1 MLMTFKQNFIPIA
14 CFLLVLTAFGCSMES
29 KPAPAAAT
37 AIAEN
42 TLTPAEQ
49 AAGWTLLF
57 DGKNISGWHHYGK
70 TSVGKSWVIDNNTLH
85 LDAQPNKEGHWQ
97 TADGGDLL
105 TDAEYKDFEFSVD
118 WKIDTCG
125 NSGIFFNVVED
136 TVKYKY
142 GWNSGPEMQ
151 ILDNPCH
158 PDGKIHK
165 HRAGDLYDLIP
176 CTVET
181 VKPALQWNTAK
192 IVSKG
197 GHLEQWLNGTQVVEV
212 QMLSPEWDSLIAGS
226 KFKAYAGF
234 GRSASGRIGLQDH
247 GNKVWFKN
255 IKIRKL

>member
-1 MLMTFKQNFIPIA
+1 MSLGLKQNFYA
-14 CFLLVLTAFGCSMES
+14 VSCFFSLLLVGACGEQS
-29 KPAPAAAT
+29 KPVPTAALQV
-37 AIAEN
+37 AEN

-57 DGKNISGWHHYGK
+57 DGKNIAGWHHYGK
-70 TSVGKSWVIDNNTLH
+70 TGVGKSWVIDDNALH
-85 LDAQPNKEGHWQ
+85 LNAQPNKGGHWQ
-97 TADGGDLL
+97 DAEGGDLL

-151 ILDNPCH
+151 VLDNTCH
-158 PDGKIHK
+158 PDSKIHK

-176 CTVET
+176 STTET

-192 IVSKG
+192 IVSKD
-197 GHLEQWLNGTQVVEV
+197 GHLEQWLNGVKIVDV
-212 QMLSPEWDSLIAGS
+212 QMFSPKWDSLIAGS
-226 KFKAYAGF
+226 KFKEWPGF
-234 GRSASGRIGLQDH
+234 GRSPSGRIGLQDH